1 MSYKVALVDADSIIY
16 FCLYNKK
23 DVIPKTLEEC
33 KASLDGYIYKIIY
46 TTEATHF
53 ILALTIG
60 KNFRYSIKSD
70 YKGGRSTEKPL
81 YFNECREYLIDKYS
95 AIHHSDLEA
104 DDLVNIYNKNIPS
117 SFICACDSDILEGLE
132 GSHFNYK
139 KFEWIITSKEQ
150 ANYKFWC
157 SMITGTHNGIS
168 GLKGKGEVYAKKIF
182 LGTGLTWK
190 ITHDNDLCRTRTF
203 NEYIDFYK
211 DESIAI
217 EEFYRNYK
225 CIKIL
230 DKYEN
235 LEIKAPIEYNR
246 AQYIDNNVKEENIEE
261 W

>member
-150 ANYKFWC
+150 ANYKFWS
-157 SMITGTHNGIS
+157 SMIAGTHNGIS
-168 GLKGKGEVYAKKIF
+168 GLKGRGIKYAEKLIGDAETYPDKVLLAYINNF
-182 LGTGLTWK
+182 VNEELG
-190 ITHDNDLCRTRTF
+190 IQ
-203 NEYIDFYK
+203 EFYK
-211 DESIAI
+211 
-217 EEFYRNYK
+217 NYK